1 MSLISLTIF
10 QEYVEVPILVKLAH
24 QQPTKR
30 FMRSSVT
37 SEVIIQPDI
46 VQIGHFLAV
55 KSENEEGLLVVKCT
69 NVLENQFDGV
79 ILQKFSDDTVN
90 ILYKLLDKA
99 ERYMKSNVVTPVV
112 SVVDTGLKMFSIDR
126 AEIEGLLSI
135 INE

>member
-90 ILYKLLDKA
+90 ILYKLLGMPSLKIVNIV
-99 ERYMKSNVVTPVV
+99 KTP
-112 SVVDTGLKMFSIDR
+112 TQP
-126 AEIEGLLSI
+126 
-135 INE
+135 

>member
-90 ILYKLLDKA
+90 ILYKLLGMPSLKIVNIV
-99 ERYMKSNVVTPVV
+99 KTPTQPNITLV
-112 SVVDTGLKMFSIDR
+112 GLDIKMTVHTTTTPPHKKR
-126 AEIEGLLSI
+126 
-135 INE
+135 